1 MAAFHRVSVV
11 QADVLAAGKPQILL
25 EKGRFMII
33 KPKVR
38 GFICINA
45 HPQGCAA
52 NVAEQIA
59 YTQAKGPVAGG
70 PKNVLV
76 LGCSTGYGLASR
88 ITAAFGGGARTLGVC
103 FEKPPT
109 ETKTASAGYYNTAAF
124 HAEAEAAGLYAHTIN
139 GDAFSQ
145 ACKEQ
150 VVERI
155 REDMG
160 KVDLVVYSLAAPRRT
175 DPVSGEVYSSVLKPI
190 GKAYTAK
197 NLNTD
202 TLKIADVT
210 IEPASDEEIA
220 ATVKVMGGEDWELWM
235 KALADADVLADAC
248 QTVAYTYLGD
258 KLTWPIYGHA
268 TIGKAKEDLDRA
280 SRAIQSELKLV
291 QGDARVAVLK
301 ALVTQASSAI
311 PVMPLYLSILIRVM
325 TEEGSEEGCIE
336 QIQRLFTECL
346 YNDEPRLD
354 DKGRFRVDDRELNPA
369 VQARVEELWDQVTE
383 ENLFELTAFKTYQS
397 EFLKLFGF
405 GIDGVDYDA
414 ETSPLVSHNF

>member
-1 MAAFHRVSVV
+1 
-11 QADVLAAGKPQILL
+11 
-25 EKGRFMII
+25 MII

-52 NVAEQIA
+52 NVQEQIA
-59 YTQAKGPVAGG
+59 FTKAQGAVVGG
-70 PKNVLV
+70 PKTVLV

-88 ITAAFGGGARTLGVC
+88 ITAAFGSGAKTLGVC

-109 ETKTASAGYYNTAAF
+109 DSKTASAGYYNTAAF
-124 HAEAEAAGLYAHTIN
+124 HDAAAAENLYAHTIN
-139 GDAFSQ
+139 GDAFSA

-150 VVERI
+150 VVELLKGGI
-155 REDMG
+155 G

-190 GKAYTAK
+190 GSAYTAK

-202 TLKIADVT
+202 TLKISDITV
-210 IEPASDEEIA
+210 EPASEEEIA

-235 KALADADVLADAC
+235 KALQEADLLAQNC

-280 SRAIQSELKLV
+280 ARAINVRL
-291 QGDARVAVLK
+291 QGISGAARVAVLK

-311 PVMPLYLSILIRVM
+311 PVMPLYLSILIKVM
-325 TEEGSEEGCIE
+325 KEDGSNEGCIE
-336 QIQRLFTECL
+336 QIQRLFTECV
-346 YNDEPRLD
+346 YNGSPRLD
-354 DKGRFRVDDRELNPA
+354 EAGRFRVDDKELNPA
-369 VQARVEELWDQVTE
+369 IQAKVEAIWPLVTE
-383 ENLFELTAFKTYQS
+383 ENLLQLTDYKGYNS
-397 EFLKLFGF
+397 DFLKLFGF
-405 GIDGVDYDA
+405 GVAGIDYDA
-414 ETSPLVSHNF
+414 ETSPLVATNF